1 MFRTLIFL
9 ALGVPLGVSASEIAV
24 PSGKVL
30 TLFDVIMEPEMA
42 RFRFALPAVAD
53 GVEFVE
59 LIDDLQYLCDD
70 VAVPALV
77 QAGREVAQLVISVSA
92 EPVPFGEP
100 TDITQYFQPFRVA
113 ADACE
118 WEEF

>member
-1 MFRTLIFL
+1 MRLMAFML
-9 ALGVPLGVSASEIAV
+9 AILSGPATASEIAV

-42 RFRFALPAVAD
+42 RFRFTLPSIAL
-53 GVEFVE
+53 GVEFVD
-59 LIDDLQYLCDD
+59 LVDDLQYLCDD
-70 VAVPALV
+70 IAVPALV
-77 QAGREVAQLVISVSA
+77 EAGREVPQLVISVSA
-92 EPVPFGEP
+92 APVPFGEP
-100 TDITQYFQPFRVA
+100 TDVAQYFQPFRVA